1 MSTRT
6 DEYDN
11 PSEDRGLLVFGIVQ
25 RSCLESFRCL
35 HHKEASLVLAAE
47 RVMVEALRV
56 GPSDELLIDE
66 ERREDVDA
74 RA

>member
-1 MSTRT
+1 MGAGT
-6 DEYDN
+6 DEYDY

-25 RSCLESFRCL
+25 RSSLESFRCL
-35 HHKEASLVLAAE
+35 HHKEASLVLAAK
-47 RVMVEALRV
+47 RVMIETL

-66 ERREDVDA
+66 ERREDTDA